1 MLSMEEPSTYA
12 TNRVLLVED
21 HELLAKLT
29 AKMIRAMGYEV
40 AHVGSI
46 ADARAISP
54 FDFGIVLTDY
64 SLSDG
69 EAAELLT
76 YIRERASIPVLLLT
90 AFAVDD
96 VPEPVRSSFD
106 HVLTK
111 PVDKDHLHRVL
122 AKYLPA
128 T

>member
-1 MLSMEEPSTYA
+1 MADPLTYA
-12 TNRVLLVED
+12 NNRVLLIED

-29 AKMIRAMGYEV
+29 AKMIRTMGYEV

-64 SLSDG
+64 SLPDG

-76 YIRERASIPVLLLT
+76 YIRQRANIPVLLLT

-111 PVDKDHLHRVL
+111 PVDKDFLHQIL
-122 AKYLPA
+122 EKYLPV